1 MSMKKTTFLL
11 AFGLCTGYSCLSFA
25 ADSPATKSAASK
37 PSIKPTTQNALK
49 GGMMDHKMC
58 DHMKGMM
65 SKPDSG
71 SMGGMMARES
81 GGSKDSQMC
90 DHMKGMMSK
99 SGGGNMGGQM
109 CDHMKGMKGDQECG
123 HMGSMM
129 GGHEAGAMMES
140 PHVGRI
146 MALDLNDEQRS
157 KINKLSDELRR
168 NHWAAMG
175 LIMDESA
182 KLRDL
187 YGAEKR
193 APSAI
198 GKVYQ
203 NIFDSKRRMIE
214 AMIDNQNRVE
224 ELLTPEQRAQLKD
237 MHRKMGSMPCKMK
250 Q

>member
-37 PSIKPTTQNALK
+37 PSVKQTAQSALK

-65 SKPDSG
+65 SKPDNG
-71 SMGGMMARES
+71 SMGGMMGRES
-81 GGSKDSQMC
+81 GGSKANPMC
-90 DHMKGMMSK
+90 DHMKEMMNK
-99 SGGGNMGGQM
+99 SDGGNMGGQM
-109 CDHMKGMKGDQECG
+109 CDHMKGMKGDQECE
-123 HMGSMM
+123 HMGGMM

-140 PHVGRI
+140 PHIGRV

-193 APSAI
+193 DPSAI

-237 MHRKMGSMPCKMK
+237 MHHKMGAMPCKMK

>member
-1 MSMKKTTFLL
+1 MSMKKIAFLL
-11 AFGLCTGYSCLSFA
+11 AFGLCTGYSAISFA
-25 ADSPATKSAASK
+25 ADSPATKPAASK
-37 PSIKPTTQNALK
+37 PSAKSTTQGALK

-58 DHMKGMM
+58 DHMKSMM
-65 SKPDSG
+65 SKSDSV
-71 SMGGMMARES
+71 SMDGTTGGES
-81 GGSKDSQMC
+81 TVGKDRQMC
-90 DHMKGMMSK
+90 DHMKGMLNK
-99 SGGGNMGGQM
+99 SDGMNMGGQM
-109 CDHMKGMKGDQECG
+109 CDPMKGMKGDHECG
-123 HMGSMM
+123 HMGGMM
-129 GGHEAGAMMES
+129 GGHEAGVMMES
-140 PHVGRI
+140 PHVGKV

-157 KINKLSDELRR
+157 RINKLSDELRR
-168 NHWAAMG
+168 SNWAAMG

-193 APSAI
+193 DPSAI

-237 MHRKMGSMPCKMK
+237 MHHKMGSIPCKMK

>member
-1 MSMKKTTFLL
+1 MSMKKIAFLL
-11 AFGLCTGYSCLSFA
+11 AFGLCTGYSAISFA
-25 ADSPATKSAASK
+25 ADSHATKPAASK
-37 PSIKPTTQNALK
+37 PSAKSTTQGALK

-58 DHMKGMM
+58 DHMKSMM
-65 SKPDSG
+65 SKSDSG
-71 SMGGMMARES
+71 SMGGTTGGES
-81 GGSKDSQMC
+81 GVGKDKQMC
-90 DHMKGMMSK
+90 DHMKGMVNK
-99 SGGGNMGGQM
+99 SDGVNMGGQM
-109 CDHMKGMKGDQECG
+109 CDHMKGMKGDHECG

-129 GGHEAGAMMES
+129 GGHEAGGMMEP
-140 PHVGRI
+140 PHVSKV

-168 NHWAAMG
+168 SNWAAMG
-175 LIMDESA
+175 QVMDGSA

-193 APSAI
+193 DPSSI

-237 MHRKMGSMPCKMK
+237 MHHKMGSIPCKMK

>member
-1 MSMKKTTFLL
+1 MSMKKTVFLL
-11 AFGLCTGYSCLSFA
+11 AFGLCTGYSGISIA
-25 ADSPATKSAASK
+25 ADSSATKPAVSK
-37 PSIKPTTQNALK
+37 SSVKSTAQNAPK
-49 GGMMDHKMC
+49 GGMMEHKMC

-65 SKPDSG
+65 SKHDSVN
-71 SMGGMMARES
+71 MGGMMARES
-81 GGSKDSQMC
+81 DGSKDSQMC
-90 DHMKGMMSK
+90 DHMKEMMSK
-99 SGGGNMGGQM
+99 SGSGNMDGQM

-140 PHVGRI
+140 PHVGRV

-182 KLRDL
+182 MLRDL
-187 YGAEKR
+187 YVAEKR
-193 APSAI
+193 DSSAI

-203 NIFDSKRRMIE
+203 KIFDLKRRMIE

-224 ELLTPEQRAQLKD
+224 ELLTPEQRAQLKN
-237 MHRKMGSMPCKMK
+237 MRQKMESMPCNMK